1 MAKKVYKV
9 DSFKVTW
16 STCKA
21 FTEQLEKFINEHA
34 EQGWYFEGVE
44 DHAFMGEWCC
54 VVFSREEA

>member
-9 DSFKVTW
+9 DSFKVSW

-21 FTEQLEKFINEHA
+21 FAEQLEKFINEHA
-34 EQGWYFEGVE
+34 EKGWYFEGVE

-54 VVFSREEA
+54 VVFSREQ